1 MTKPTNVLELECS
14 ACGKKYDAS
23 IEQHLCTCGKPLLAR
38 YDLWRAA
45 ATLTLDS
52 LKSRQRT
59 LWRYAEVLPN
69 DPPVSLGEGMTPL
82 VHAQRLGAS
91 MTGATGKRSISST
104 GESTGSNKGGLQ
116 RLYIKDEGLN
126 PTGSFKARGM
136 TAAVSRAKQLGAKAL
151 AAPTAG
157 NAGGALA
164 AYAAAAGLPAVIV
177 MPADTPVANVMECQ
191 AFGAKVVKLNGLI
204 SDCGKYVA
212 EHKDREGWY
221 DVSTLKEPY
230 RIEGKKTMGYELW
243 EQFGGRLPDVILY
256 PTGGGVGLI
265 GMCKAFDEMQE
276 MGWIG
281 VGRPRMVAVQAEGCA
296 PIVRAWGAHQNS
308 AQFFNNAATV
318 ASGLRVP
325 GPLGDLL
332 ILSVLRQTKGTA
344 LTVTDEE
351 MLQAGRELASLEG
364 IFAAPEGA
372 ATVIATRKLAA
383 SGWIQPE
390 ETVVLFNTGTGY
402 KYTEAWQRA
411 LQSAGGGAV

>member
-1 MTKPTNVLELECS
+1 MNKPLNVLELECS
-14 ACGKKYDAS
+14 ACGKKYDAN

-38 YDLWRAA
+38 YDLRRAA
-45 ATLTLDS
+45 ATLTLEN
-52 LKSRQRT
+52 LKARPRS

-69 DPPVSLGEGMTPL
+69 DPPVSLGEGMTAL
-82 VHAQRLGAS
+82 VPVPRLGAS
-91 MTGATGKRSISST
+91 M
-104 GESTGSNKGGLQ
+104 GLQ
-116 RLYIKDEGLN
+116 RLYVKDEGLN

-136 TAAVSRAKQLGAKAL
+136 TAAVTRAKQLGAKAL

-230 RIEGKKTMGYELW
+230 RIEGKKTVGYELW
-243 EQFGGRLPDVILY
+243 EQFEGKLPDVILY

-281 VGRPRMVAVQAEGCA
+281 AARPRMVAVQAEGCA
-296 PIVRAWGAHQNS
+296 PIVKAWEAHQNS
-308 AQFFNNAATV
+308 AEFFKNAATI

-332 ILSVLRQTKGTA
+332 ILGMLRQTKGTA

-351 MLQAGRELASLEG
+351 MLHACRELASLEG

-372 ATVIATRKLAA
+372 ATVIAARKLAA
-383 SGWIQPE
+383 SGWIAPQE
-390 ETVVLFNTGTGY
+390 SAVLFNTGTGY

-411 LQSAGGGAV
+411 LQSAQPA

>member
-1 MTKPTNVLELECS
+1 
-14 ACGKKYDAS
+14 
-23 IEQHLCTCGKPLLAR
+23 
-38 YDLWRAA
+38 DLKRAA
-45 ATLTLDS
+45 ATLTLEN
-52 LKSRQRT
+52 LAKRPAT
-59 LWRYAEVLPN
+59 LWRYREVLPPG
-69 DPPVSLGEGMTPL
+69 PPVSLGEGMTPL
-82 VHAQRLGAS
+82 VHAKRLGPS
-91 MTGATGKRSISST
+91 M
-104 GESTGSNKGGLQ
+104 GLQ
-116 RLYIKDEGLN
+116 RLFVKDEGLN

-136 TAAVSRAKQLGAKAL
+136 SAAVTRAKQLGAKTL

-164 AYAAAAGLPAVIV
+164 AYAAAAGISAVIV

-191 AFGAKVVKLNGLI
+191 AFGAQVVKLNGLI

-212 EHKDREGWY
+212 ERKDREGWY

-230 RIEGKKTMGYELW
+230 RVEGKKTMGYELW
-243 EQFGGRLPDVILY
+243 EQFGAELPDVILY

-281 VGRPRMVAVQAEGCA
+281 AARPRMVVVQAEGCA
-296 PIVRAWGAHQNS
+296 PIVRAWEAHRD
-308 AQFFNNAATV
+308 AAEFFANAATM

-325 GPLGDLL
+325 GPLGDRIMLRM
-332 ILSVLRQTKGTA
+332 LRQTHGTA
-344 LTVTDEE
+344 LSVSDAE

-372 ATVIATRKLAA
+372 ATVSAVRKLAA
-383 SGWIQPE
+383 AGWIKPE

-411 LQSAGGGAV
+411 LQA

>member
-1 MTKPTNVLELECS
+1 MSKASNIRELECS
-14 ACGKKYDAS
+14 ACGKKYDAAV
-23 IEQHLCTCGKPLLAR
+23 EQHLCTCGKPLLAR
-38 YDLWRAA
+38 YDLRQAK
-45 ATLTLDS
+45 ATLTLEN
-52 LKSRQRT
+52 LKSRPRT

-69 DPPVSLGEGMTPL
+69 DPPVSLGEGMTAL
-82 VHAQRLGAS
+82 VHAERLGQS
-91 MTGATGKRSISST
+91 MGL
-104 GESTGSNKGGLQ
+104 ES
-116 RLYIKDEGLN
+116 LYIKDEGLN

-164 AYAAAAGLPAVIV
+164 AYAAAAGLPSVIV
-177 MPADTPVANVMECQ
+177 MPADTPAANVMECQ

-230 RIEGKKTMGYELW
+230 RVEGKKTMGYELW
-243 EQFGGRLPDVILY
+243 EQFEGKLPDVILY

-276 MGWIG
+276 MGWIDSN
-281 VGRPRMVAVQAEGCA
+281 RPRMVAVQAEGCA
-296 PIVRAWGAHQNS
+296 PIVRAWEEHQNS
-308 AQFFNNAATV
+308 AHFFQNAATI

-332 ILSVLRQTKGTA
+332 ILSMLRQTKGTA
-344 LTVTDEE
+344 LSVSDEE
-351 MLQAGRELASLEG
+351 LLHAGRELASLEG

-372 ATVIATRKLAA
+372 ATVIAARKLA
-383 SGWIQPE
+383 SRGWIKRH

-402 KYTEAWQRA
+402 KYPEAWQRA
-411 LQSAGGGAV
+411 LQSPH

>member
-1 MTKPTNVLELECS
+1 MNKPLNVLELECS

-23 IEQHLCTCGKPLLAR
+23 VEQHLCTCGKPLLAR
-38 YDLWRAA
+38 YDLRRAA
-45 ATLTLDS
+45 DTLTLEN
-52 LKSRQRT
+52 LKTRPRT

-69 DPPVSLGEGMTPL
+69 DPPVSLGEGMTAL
-82 VHAQRLGAS
+82 VPVPRLGVF
-91 MTGATGKRSISST
+91 M
-104 GESTGSNKGGLQ
+104 GLQ
-116 RLYIKDEGLN
+116 RLYVKDEGLN

-136 TAAVSRAKQLGAKAL
+136 TVAVTRAKQLGAKAL

-177 MPADTPVANVMECQ
+177 MPADTPIANVMECQ

-243 EQFGGRLPDVILY
+243 EQFEGKLPDVILY

-281 VGRPRMVAVQAEGCA
+281 AERPRMVAVQAEGCA
-296 PIVRAWGAHQNS
+296 PIVKAWEAHENS
-308 AQFFNNAATV
+308 AEFFKNAATI

-332 ILSVLRQTKGTA
+332 ILSMLRQTKGTA

-351 MLQAGRELASLEG
+351 MLHAGRELAALEG

-372 ATVIATRKLAA
+372 ATVIAARKLVV
-383 SGWIQPE
+383 SGWIAPHE
-390 ETVVLFNTGTGY
+390 SVVLFNTGTGY
-402 KYTEAWQRA
+402 KYAEAWQRA
-411 LQSAGGGAV
+411 LQSPQPA

>member
-1 MTKPTNVLELECS
+1 MTKSLNVVELECS
-14 ACGKKYDAS
+14 ACGKKYDAAV
-23 IEQHLCTCGKPLLAR
+23 EQHLCTCGKPLLAR
-38 YDLWRAA
+38 YDLQRAA
-45 ATLTLDS
+45 ATLTLEN
-52 LKSRQRT
+52 LKARPRT

-82 VHAQRLGAS
+82 VHAKRLGAF
-91 MTGATGKRSISST
+91 MPCGQ
-104 GESTGSNKGGLQ
+104 GSLQ
-116 RLYIKDEGLN
+116 QLYIKDEGLN

-136 TAAVSRAKQLGAKAL
+136 TAAVTRAKQLGAKAL

-164 AYAAAAGLPAVIV
+164 AYAAAAGLPSVIV

-212 EHKDREGWY
+212 ERKDREGWY

-243 EQFGGRLPDVILY
+243 EQFGGKLPDVILY

-276 MGWIG
+276 MGW
-281 VGRPRMVAVQAEGCA
+281 VGSERPRMVAVQAEGCA
-296 PIVRAWGAHQNS
+296 PIVKAWEAHQTS
-308 AQFFNNAATV
+308 AAFFHNAATI

-332 ILSVLRQTKGTA
+332 ILSMLRQTRGTA

-372 ATVIATRKLAA
+372 ATVIAARKLAA
-383 SGWIQPE
+383 SGWIKPE
-390 ETVVLFNTGTGY
+390 ESVVLFNTGTGY
-402 KYTEAWQRA
+402 KYAEAWQRA
-411 LQSAGGGAV
+411 LQFAEPA

>member
-1 MTKPTNVLELECS
+1 MTKPLNVTELECS
-14 ACGKKYDAS
+14 ACGKKCDPAT
-23 IEQHLCTCGKPLLAR
+23 EQHLCTCGRPLLAR
-38 YDLWRAA
+38 YDLMGAK
-45 ATLTLDS
+45 ATLTLEN
-52 LKSRQRT
+52 LKTRPRT

-69 DPPVSLGEGMTPL
+69 DPPVSLGEGMTAL
-82 VHAQRLGAS
+82 IHVGRLGAS
-91 MTGATGKRSISST
+91 M
-104 GESTGSNKGGLQ
+104 GLQ
-116 RLYIKDEGLN
+116 CLYVKDEGLN

-177 MPADTPVANVMECQ
+177 MPADTPPANVMECQ

-204 SDCGKYVA
+204 SDCGKYVT

-243 EQFGGRLPDVILY
+243 EQFGGKLPDVILY

-276 MGWIG
+276 TGWIG
-281 VGRPRMVAVQAEGCA
+281 AERPRMVAVQAEGCA
-296 PIVRAWGAHQNS
+296 PIVKAWEAHQNS
-308 AQFFNNAATV
+308 AQFFPNAATV

-325 GPLGDLL
+325 GPLGDQL
-332 ILSVLRQTKGTA
+332 ILRMPLQTKGTA
-344 LTVTDEE
+344 LSVTDNE
-351 MLQAGRELASLEG
+351 MLHGGRELASLEG
-364 IFAAPEGA
+364 ILAAPEGA
-372 ATVIATRKLAA
+372 ATVVAARILAG
-383 SGWIQPE
+383 SGWIKPH

-402 KYTEAWQRA
+402 KYSEAWQKA
-411 LQSAGGGAV
+411 LQA